1 MKYPGAFDRVPMETS
16 TGHSEQ
22 AAQITTCARCQSKD
36 KVTSVTITGRV
47 VYLRCRRCRL
57 VWCIRERRASFRTQ
71 DARKVF

>member
-1 MKYPGAFDRVPMETS
+1 METL
-16 TGHSEQ
+16 TRHSDQ
-22 AAQITTCARCQSKD
+22 SAPTTTCGRCQSKD

-57 VWCIRERRASFRTQ
+57 VWSIRERRACFRTQ